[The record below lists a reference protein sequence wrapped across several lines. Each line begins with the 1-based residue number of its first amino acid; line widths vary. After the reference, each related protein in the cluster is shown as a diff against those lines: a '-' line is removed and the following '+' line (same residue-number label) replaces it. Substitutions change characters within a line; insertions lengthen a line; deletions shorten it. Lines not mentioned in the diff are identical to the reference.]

1 MFVTKKS
8 SIERQL
14 KDKEDD
20 HELLADIIERDDV
33 ERWVDRK
40 FTDREWKIIKTELEK
55 RYDYEIIDWVKQAV
69 IETFQ
74 NMGKS

>member
-8 SIERQL
+8 SIQRQL

-20 HELLADIIERDDV
+20 HELLADIIERNDV

-55 RYDYEIIDWVKQAV
+55 RYDYEIIDWVKLAV